1 MKHKILGLALLALP
15 LVACNDFLTR
25 EPYDK
30 LRGDNDETWNSEDV
44 IKYSMYNVYP
54 TFFKGYNSSWGRA
67 DWFAETNI
75 ADWNDDNAQE
85 VATFFTKNVPT
96 ATTAATQWNFDQI
109 HTVNTYLDKLSRST
123 ILDEPKR
130 HWTGVNRFLRAVEYA
145 KLVSNFGDVPY
156 YQQPIAPTDKA
167 TLYRAFSPRL
177 EVMDSVL
184 SDMKYA
190 MENVRLTDG
199 EKGLNIT
206 RDLVYAYA
214 SRIFL
219 FEGTW
224 QKYHNPQNTE
234 VAAKYLQVAKDA
246 ADYVLKSKRY
256 ELCSNYKDLTT
267 SIDLAG
273 NPEIILYRAYAAGV
287 VTHSLM
293 TFNNTE
299 PEKSSPSRSLI
310 ESYLMQNGLPITQ
323 EGGNAMYQGDKDFK
337 KEMMKRDPRLYAT
350 IDTTELRLPSVA
362 AVYATSGYF
371 ANRFVNPTL
380 INAAG
385 GKSYT
390 NITDAP
396 VMKLNE
402 VMLNYIEAAAELATL
417 GKYTLTQADFDLTI
431 NALRKRPST
440 NMPALQLVGDALH
453 VPAGEIKD
461 SQRQANVSP
470 ILWEIRRERRVELVY
485 EGLRFNDLRRWKKL
499 EDADMQKN
507 PKLNMGAF
515 VNKKE
520 YVAWYNQTHPAE
532 KPENVLTLE
541 KLSKMHLIQLNPAT
555 GKDEVNDTVG
565 YIIPI
570 VKEDFMRTF
579 ANKDYLYPIP
589 IDQLTLYR
597 NAGHAIKQNPG
608 WEK

>member
-1 MKHKILGLALLALP
+1 
-15 LVACNDFLTR
+15 
-25 EPYDK
+25 
-30 LRGDNDETWNSEDV
+30 
-44 IKYSMYNVYP
+44 
-54 TFFKGYNSSWGRA
+54 
-67 DWFAETNI
+67 
-75 ADWNDDNAQE
+75 
-85 VATFFTKNVPT
+85 
-96 ATTAATQWNFDQI
+96 
-109 HTVNTYLDKLSRST
+109 
-123 ILDEPKR
+123 
-130 HWTGVNRFLRAVEYA
+130 
-145 KLVSNFGDVPY
+145 
-156 YQQPIAPTDKA
+156 
-167 TLYRAFSPRL
+167 
-177 EVMDSVL
+177 
-184 SDMKYA
+184 
-190 MENVRLTDG
+190 
-199 EKGLNIT
+199 
-206 RDLVYAYA
+206 
-214 SRIFL
+214 
-219 FEGTW
+219 
-224 QKYHNPQNTE
+224 
-234 VAAKYLQVAKDA
+234 
-246 ADYVLKSKRY
+246 
-256 ELCSNYKDLTT
+256 
-267 SIDLAG
+267 
-273 NPEIILYRAYAAGV
+273 
-287 VTHSLM
+287 
-293 TFNNTE
+293 
-299 PEKSSPSRSLI
+299 
-310 ESYLMQNGLPITQ
+310 
-323 EGGNAMYQGDKDFK
+323 
-337 KEMMKRDPRLYAT
+337 
-350 IDTTELRLPSVA
+350 
-362 AVYATSGYF
+362 
-371 ANRFVNPTL
+371 
-380 INAAG
+380 
-385 GKSYT
+385 
-390 NITDAP
+390 
-396 VMKLNE
+396 MKLNE

-532 KPENVLTLE
+532 KPEKVLTLE

-555 GKDEVNDTVG
+555 GKYEVNDTVG

>member
-1 MKHKILGLALLALP
+1 MALP

-25 EPYDK
+25 EPFDR
-30 LRGDNDETWNSEDV
+30 LRADNDETWNSEDV
-44 IKYSMYNVYP
+44 VKYSMYNVYP

-67 DWFAETNI
+67 DWFAETDI

-85 VATFFTKNVPT
+85 KATFFTKNVPT
-96 ATTAATQWNFDQI
+96 TTSSTNPWNFEMI

-123 ILDEPKR
+123 MLDEPKR
-130 HWTGVNRFLRAVEYA
+130 HWTGVNRFLRALEYA

-167 TLYRAFSPRL
+167 ALYRAFSPRA

-190 MENVRLTDG
+190 MANVRLEDDV
-199 EKGLNIT
+199 KGLHIVK
-206 RDLVYAYA
+206 DVVYAYA

-224 QKYHNPQNTE
+224 QKYHNKNNE
-234 VAAKYLQVAKDA
+234 LAAKYLQEAKDA
-246 ADYVLKSKRY
+246 ADSVLKSKRY
-256 ELCSNYKDLTT
+256 QLCTNYKDLTT

-273 NPEIILYRAYAAGV
+273 NPEIILYRSYVAGV

-299 PEKSSPSRSLI
+299 HEKSSPSKSLI
-310 ESYLMQNGLPITQ
+310 ESYLTKNGLPITQ
-323 EGGNAMYQGDKDFK
+323 VGGNVMYKGDMLFKD
-337 KEMMKRDPRLYAT
+337 EMENRDPRLYAT
-350 IDTTELRLPSVA
+350 IDTAKLRLPSVA
-362 AVYATSGYF
+362 SVYAASGYF

-380 INAAG
+380 IDKSG

-402 VMLNYIEAAAELATL
+402 VMMNYIEAAAELATL
-417 GKYTLTQADFDLTI
+417 GKYTLTQTDFDRTI
-431 NALRKRPST
+431 NALRQRTST
-440 NMPALQLVGDALH
+440 NMPTLQLVGDALR
-453 VPAGEIKD
+453 VPAGVIDD
-461 SQRQANVSP
+461 SQRDADVSP

-499 EDADMQKN
+499 NYADMVKN

-520 YVAWYNQTHPAE
+520 YVAWYNTVHPAD
-532 KPENVLTLE
+532 KPEDALTLE
-541 KLSKMHLIQLNPAT
+541 KMKEMKLVLLNAK
-555 GKDEVNDTVG
+555 GEYEVNDTVG
-565 YIIPI
+565 YIRPI
-570 VKEDFMRTF
+570 VKQDFMRTYSD
-579 ANKDYLYPIP
+579 KDYLYPIP

-597 NAGHAIKQNPG
+597 NAGHAIKQTPG
-608 WEK
+608 WEEKK

>member
-1 MKHKILGLALLALP
+1 MKHKILSLALLALP

-25 EPYDK
+25 EPFDR
-30 LRGDNDETWNSEDV
+30 LRADNDETWNSEDV
-44 IKYSMYNVYP
+44 VKYSMYNVYP

-67 DWFAETNI
+67 DWFAETDI

-85 VATFFTKNVPT
+85 KATFFTKNVPT
-96 ATTAATQWNFDQI
+96 TTSSTNPWNFEMI

-123 ILDEPKR
+123 MLDEPKR
-130 HWTGVNRFLRAVEYA
+130 HWTGVNRFLRALEYA

-167 TLYRAFSPRL
+167 ALYRAFSPRA

-190 MENVRLTDG
+190 MANVRLEDDV
-199 EKGLNIT
+199 KGLHIVK
-206 RDLVYAYA
+206 DVVYAYA

-224 QKYHNPQNTE
+224 QKYHNKNNE
-234 VAAKYLQVAKDA
+234 LAAKYLQEAKDA
-246 ADYVLKSKRY
+246 ADSVLKSKRY
-256 ELCSNYKDLTT
+256 QLCTNYKDLTT

-273 NPEIILYRAYAAGV
+273 NPEIILYRSYVAGV

-299 PEKSSPSRSLI
+299 HEKSSPSKSLI
-310 ESYLMQNGLPITQ
+310 ESYLTKNGLPITQ
-323 EGGNAMYQGDKDFK
+323 VGGNVMYKGDMLFKD
-337 KEMMKRDPRLYAT
+337 EMENRDPRLYAT
-350 IDTTELRLPSVA
+350 IDTAKLRLPSVA
-362 AVYATSGYF
+362 SVYAASGYF

-380 INAAG
+380 IDKSG

-402 VMLNYIEAAAELATL
+402 VMMNYIEAAAELATL
-417 GKYTLTQADFDLTI
+417 GKYTLTQTDFDRTI
-431 NALRKRPST
+431 NALRQRTST
-440 NMPALQLVGDALH
+440 NMPTLQLVGDALR
-453 VPAGEIKD
+453 VPAGVIDD
-461 SQRQANVSP
+461 SQRDADVSP

-499 EDADMQKN
+499 NYADMVKN

-520 YVAWYNQTHPAE
+520 YVAWYNTVHPAD
-532 KPENVLTLE
+532 KPEDALTLE
-541 KLSKMHLIQLNPAT
+541 KMKEMKLVLLNAK
-555 GKDEVNDTVG
+555 GEYEVNDTVG
-565 YIIPI
+565 YIRPI
-570 VKEDFMRTF
+570 VKQDFMRTYSD
-579 ANKDYLYPIP
+579 KDYLYPIP

-597 NAGHAIKQNPG
+597 NAGHAIKQTPG
-608 WEK
+608 WEEKK